1 VYSLRA
7 LGAVQI
13 AWRGFKSDA
22 VRWQAMWIGEHAV
35 VGAKVR
41 VFYKTIVK
49 KVQLFANGGNYLRM
63 LLKRSEQAG
72 RPRLLGA
79 NDDQRRS
86 GMVTEAGRHFSQSK
100 ASPYSA

>member
-1 VYSLRA
+1 
-7 LGAVQI
+7 
-13 AWRGFKSDA
+13 
-22 VRWQAMWIGEHAV
+22 MWIGEHAV
-35 VGAKVR
+35 VGAKVG
-41 VFYKTIVK
+41 VFYQTIVK

-86 GMVTEAGRHFSQSK
+86 GVVAETGRHFS
-100 ASPYSA
+100 